1 MQFSTIV
8 RWELFRLGLGA
19 VGHAIAFDSEPT
31 SAHRSR
37 GEHLRNGV
45 GALLFVSSE
54 VGLRR
59 NLLASLW
66 HAARDPARSE
76 LRYGISELRRAEPW
90 ESSRQFAGRHPLALL
105 LVASAGLGL
114 AGQTL
119 GRMR

>member
-1 MQFSTIV
+1 MLFSTIV

-19 VGHAIAFDSEPT
+19 VARAIAFDSEPT

-45 GALLFVSSE
+45 GAVLFVSSE
-54 VGLRR
+54 VGLHR

-76 LRYGISELRRAEPW
+76 FRYGVSELRRAEPW
-90 ESSRQFAGRHPLALL
+90 ASGRRFAGRHPLLL
-105 LVASAGLGL
+105 LLAASAGLGL
-114 AGQTL
+114 ASQTL
-119 GRMR
+119 SRTR